1 MADITAIRSGASM
14 TLGQQA
20 ALTIKMAMPAI
31 LAQLSTI
38 LMFYIDGAMVGRL
51 GANES
56 ASVGLMN
63 SSLWLFWGVCSAAT
77 IGFSVQVAHRLGANS
92 PEQARRV
99 VRQGITSCLIFAMV
113 IAGIGLAIAPALPR
127 WLGGAEAICGDA
139 STYFAVFAAALPLLT
154 MNYLS
159 SGVLRCAGNMKVPGL
174 LNVVMCLLDV
184 VLNFFLIF
192 STREVEILGTVITIP
207 GAGLGVLGA
216 AIGTAG
222 AEAIVGLY
230 LLYFMVRV
238 EPDTRL
244 RGHERGSFRP
254 QADVLRKAL
263 KISAPMTLEHAV
275 FCSAQIMITAIVAPL
290 GIVAI
295 AANAFAVTAESLCY
309 MPGFGIGEAA
319 TTLVGQSHGA
329 GRRDLVRRF
338 SYLAMWLGVAF
349 MSVAGI
355 LLYYCAPAMMSIL
368 TNVQAIHDLG
378 VEVLR
383 IEAWAE
389 PLYAASIVVY
399 GAFIGMGDT
408 MMPAIMNFG
417 SIWAVRIPLAALMAP
432 TLGLQGV
439 WIAMAIELC
448 FRGLIFIVRLR
459 RKLP

>member
-1 MADITAIRSGASM
+1 MADITAIRTGASM

-31 LAQLSTI
+31 VAQLSTI
-38 LMFYIDGAMVGRL
+38 MMMYIDGAMVGRL

-77 IGFSVQVAHRLGANS
+77 TGFSVQVAHRLGANS
-92 PEQARRV
+92 PEQARRII
-99 VRQGITSCLIFAMV
+99 RQGITSCIIFAFV
-113 IAGIGLAIAPALPR
+113 IAAIGLAIADALPR
-127 WLGGAEAICGDA
+127 LLGGSEAICADA
-139 STYFAVFAAALPLLT
+139 TVYFAVFAAALPLLT
-154 MNYLS
+154 MNYLAG
-159 SGVLRCAGNMKVPGL
+159 GVLRCAGNMKVPGL
-174 LNVVMCLLDV
+174 LNVVMCVLDIV
-184 VLNFFLIF
+184 FNFFLIF
-192 STREVEILGTVITIP
+192 STREVEIFGVVMTVP

-230 LLYFMVRV
+230 LLYYMVRV

-275 FCSAQIMITAIVAPL
+275 FASAQIMITAIVAPL

-309 MPGFGIGEAA
+309 MPGLGIGEAA

-329 GRRDLVRRF
+329 GRRDLVKRF
-338 SYLAMWLGVAF
+338 SYLALWLGVAF

-355 LLYYCAPAMMSIL
+355 LLYVCAPGMMSIL
-368 TNVQAIHDLG
+368 TNVTAIHDLG

-399 GAFIGMGDT
+399 GAFIGMSDT
-408 MMPAIMNFG
+408 MVPAVMNFG

-439 WIAMAIELC
+439 WIAMAIELS
-448 FRGLIFIVRLR
+448 FRGLIFIIRLR